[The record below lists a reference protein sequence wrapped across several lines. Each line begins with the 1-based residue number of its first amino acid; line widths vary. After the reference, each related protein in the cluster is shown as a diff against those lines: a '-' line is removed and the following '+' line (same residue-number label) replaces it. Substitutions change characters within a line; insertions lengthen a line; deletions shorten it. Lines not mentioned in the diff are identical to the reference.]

1 MTVDGISGLVKGG
14 GDGLAALTFDG
25 LAFIL
30 ELHKVFLWDVQ
41 DGVFFDFVH
50 IE

>member
-1 MTVDGISGLVKGG
+1 MDGITCLVKGG
-14 GDGLAALTFDG
+14 GDGFAPLTFDG

-30 ELHKVFLWDVQ
+30 EFHKVFLRDVQ
-41 DGVFFDFVH
+41 DGVFLDFVH